1 MVGIMGII
9 IMGYKTRM
17 ARQVDKL
24 TTLRTSGLKSRRKE
38 VWVCPQVL
46 IRLWTRMDCTMY
58 LRI

>member
-46 IRLWTRMDCTMY
+46 TRLWTGMVCTMY